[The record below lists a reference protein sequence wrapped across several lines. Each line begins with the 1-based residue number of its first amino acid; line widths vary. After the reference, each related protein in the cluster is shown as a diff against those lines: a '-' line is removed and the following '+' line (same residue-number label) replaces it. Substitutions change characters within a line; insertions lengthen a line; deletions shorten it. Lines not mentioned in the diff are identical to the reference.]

1 MCLYDADG
9 QCADG
14 HSFESMT
21 DPVLVLEQSI
31 EVDVSPEFAWSFR
44 TDIANW
50 HDPTATFHLDGPF
63 ADEAQGRTMVP
74 GQPPLV
80 WSIRDVR
87 PGRSFAI
94 EMALDRAT
102 IRFEWLFDAATGG
115 TTKMTQRIILSGIHA
130 PAYKAQ
136 VEAGFAS
143 TLSDGMKKIV
153 EQMVAADRAIK
164 RTR

>member
-1 MCLYDADG
+1 
-9 QCADG
+9 
-14 HSFESMT
+14 MT
-21 DPVLVLEQSI
+21 DNALVMEHSI

-50 HDPTATFHLDGPF
+50 RDPRATFDLDGPF
-63 ADEAQGRTMVP
+63 ADGAQGRTMVP

-115 TTKMTQRIILSGIHA
+115 TTQLTQRIILSGTNA
-130 PAYKAQ
+130 PAYKEQ
-136 VEAGFAS
+136 VESGFAS
-143 TLSDGMKKIV
+143 TLSDGMTRIAQ
-153 EQMVAADRAIK
+153 EMVAAERAIK
-164 RTR
+164 RAREPANGATNRA

>member
-1 MCLYDADG
+1 
-9 QCADG
+9 
-14 HSFESMT
+14 MT
-21 DPVLVLEQSI
+21 DHALVLEQSI

-44 TDIANW
+44 TDISTW
-50 HDPTATFHLDGPF
+50 SDPAATFHLDGPF
-63 ADEAQGRTMVP
+63 ADGTQGRTMLP
-74 GQPPLV
+74 GQPPWV

-102 IRFEWLFDAATGG
+102 IRFEWLFEAVPGG
-115 TTKMTQRIILSGIHA
+115 TTQMTQRIILSGTNA
-130 PAYKAQ
+130 PAYKVQ

-143 TLSDGMKKIV
+143 TLSDGMKRIA

-164 RTR
+164 RAR